1 MPATLSPSTTAGPRR
16 PASRPAGP
24 VTEQLSRWRAGDP
37 AALEPLLPLVYD
49 ELRRVAR
56 RQLQRETPGHT
67 LSPTGLVHE
76 AYLRLLRQRHIAAG
90 DREEFLGIAAH
101 TMRRIL
107 VDHARSRTRLKR
119 GGHETPVP
127 LDERCDPPL
136 LTDLEA
142 EEVLAIDVALDRLEQ
157 RDTRA
162 RRIVEHRVFAGL
174 TLEETAQALGISAR
188 SVQRTWTTARA
199 WLRREIGGR
208 RPAPGSFGSRK
219 PGAGRPSLTDP
230 CL

>member
-1 MPATLSPSTTAGPRR
+1 
-16 PASRPAGP
+16 
-24 VTEQLSRWRAGDP
+24 
-37 AALEPLLPLVYD
+37 
-49 ELRRVAR
+49 
-56 RQLQRETPGHT
+56 
-67 LSPTGLVHE
+67 VHE

-107 VDHARSRTRLKR
+107 VDHARGRARLKR
-119 GGHETPVP
+119 GGRETPVP

-142 EEVLAIDVALDRLEQ
+142 EEVLAVDVALDRLEQ
-157 RDTRA
+157 LDVRA
-162 RRIVEHRVFAGL
+162 RQVVEHRVFAGL

-199 WLRREIGGR
+199 WLRKEIG
-208 RPAPGSFGSRK
+208 RPLCP
-219 PGAGRPSLTDP
+219 
-230 CL
+230 

>member
-1 MPATLSPSTTAGPRR
+1 MHVVSSSSTMTRR
-16 PASRPAGP
+16 PAGPLPTACSAAGP

-37 AALEPLLPLVYD
+37 SALEPLLSLVYD

-56 RQLQRETPGHT
+56 RQLQRESPGHT

-76 AYLRLLRQRHIAAG
+76 TYLRLLRQRHIAAG
-90 DREEFLGIAAH
+90 DHEAFLGIAAH

-107 VDHARSRTRLKR
+107 VDHARGRHRLKR
-119 GGHETPVP
+119 GGCDAPIP
-127 LDERCDPPL
+127 LDDRCDPPL

-142 EEVLAIDVALDRLEQ
+142 EEVLAVDMALDRLEQ
-157 RDTRA
+157 LDVRA
-162 RRIVEHRVFAGL
+162 RRVVEHRVFAGL

-199 WLRREIGGR
+199 WLRKEIGQ
-208 RPAPGSFGSRK
+208 SID
-219 PGAGRPSLTDP
+219 AGQ
-230 CL
+230 

>member
-1 MPATLSPSTTAGPRR
+1 MHDMFSSTTMARR
-16 PASRPAGP
+16 EPGAPLSAGP

-37 AALEPLLPLVYD
+37 GALEPLLPLVYD

-76 AYLRLLRQRHIAAG
+76 AYLRLLRQRHIAAC

-107 VDHARSRTRLKR
+107 VDHARGRTRLKR
-119 GGHETPVP
+119 GGRETPVP

-142 EEVLAIDVALDRLEQ
+142 EEVLAVDVALDRLEQ
-157 RDTRA
+157 LDTRA
-162 RRIVEHRVFAGL
+162 RRVVEHRVFAGL
-174 TLEETAQALGISAR
+174 TLEETAEALGISAR
-188 SVQRTWTTARA
+188 SVQRTWATARA
-199 WLRREIGGR
+199 WLRREIG
-208 RPAPGSFGSRK
+208 RPLEA
-219 PGAGRPSLTDP
+219 GAS
-230 CL
+230 